1 MALVLSRKPS
11 EEIII
16 GDNIKVSVLGVRDGK
31 TVSIAVT
38 APKDVS
44 IVRAEVRDKAKR
56 VAAVSEPALEPDTDG
71 AC

>member
-31 TVSIAVT
+31 TVSLAVT
-38 APKDVS
+38 APKEVS
-44 IVRAEVRDKAKR
+44 IVRAEVLDKPKR
-56 VAAVSEPALEPDTDG
+56 KAAALATTLEPDADG
-71 AC
+71 TC